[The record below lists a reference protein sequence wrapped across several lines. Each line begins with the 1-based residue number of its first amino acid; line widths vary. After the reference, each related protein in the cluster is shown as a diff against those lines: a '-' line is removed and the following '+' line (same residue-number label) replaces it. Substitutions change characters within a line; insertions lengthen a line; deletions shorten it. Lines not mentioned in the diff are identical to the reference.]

1 MNCDK
6 TLKGRLSGIGLARAG
21 CTTAAASAG
30 GSPATATDASA
41 GSRRATAT
49 GGAAAVIETAT
60 GGAAATAPGGRDF
73 QSSAARTDH
82 HQQRWA

>member
-21 CTTAAASAG
+21 CTTAAATAG

-41 GSRRATAT
+41 GNQATEI
-49 GGAAAVIETAT
+49 GAAAATATAT

-73 QSSAARTDH
+73 QSSAGPTDH

>member
-30 GSPATATDASA
+30 GSPATAIDASA
-41 GSRRATAT
+41 DNQATAT
-49 GGAAAVIETAT
+49 GGAAAAI
-60 GGAAATAPGGRDF
+60 
-73 QSSAARTDH
+73 
-82 HQQRWA
+82 

>member
-30 GSPATATDASA
+30 GSPVTATDASA
-41 GSRRATAT
+41 GSQATEI
-49 GGAAAVIETAT
+49 GPAAAIEIEI
-60 GGAAATAPGGRDF
+60 GGGAATAPGGRDF
-73 QSSAARTDH
+73 QSSAARTGRRRR
-82 HQQRWA
+82 RWA

>member
-21 CTTAAASAG
+21 CTTAAATAG

-41 GSRRATAT
+41 GSQATEI
-49 GGAAAVIETAT
+49 GAAAAI
-60 GGAAATAPGGRDF
+60 
-73 QSSAARTDH
+73 
-82 HQQRWA
+82 